1 MNSQEQQKVRGIVG
15 HLITSKRAINEAIDL
30 GISIRDSQ
38 PEDEPLPV
46 PRHPHK
52 HSMYRA
58 PRFVRPSLDAQSTDL
73 GMMKPSRLNRHGR
86 GRRR

>member
-1 MNSQEQQKVRGIVG
+1 MNSQDQQKVRGIVG
-15 HLITSKRAINEAIDL
+15 RLISAKRSINEAIDI
-30 GISIRDSQ
+30 GMEIRDGRS
-38 PEDEPLPV
+38 DEPLPE

-52 HSMYRA
+52 NSMYRPVSPA
-58 PRFVRPSLDAQSTDL
+58 RDYDL

>member
-1 MNSQEQQKVRGIVG
+1 MNDQDRKMRGIVG
-15 HLITSKRAINEAIDL
+15 HLISAKRSINEAIDI
-30 GISIRDSQ
+30 GMDIRDGRS
-38 PEDEPLPV
+38 PEEPLPE

-52 HSMYRA
+52 NSMYRP
-58 PRFVRPSLDAQSTDL
+58 PRFNRPVSPARDYDL